1 MSVFQNIILALA
13 ILAPL
18 SVALV
23 GIRNGAVSWTFLTFF
38 ACAQAAVL
46 LLVAWPLAV
55 IVWLI
60 AWGCAIAARSRK
72 RGPAGEATLS
82 KFFIS

>member
-1 MSVFQNIILALA
+1 VFQNIVLALA
-13 ILAPL
+13 IFAPL
-18 SVALV
+18 VVALF
-23 GIRNGAVSWTFLTFF
+23 GLKRSTVSWTFLTFF

-72 RGPAGEATLS
+72 RGPAGEANLS
-82 KFFIS
+82 KFFMS